1 MLSRVERAVYLATAL
16 VVIAAI
22 LWPLVRDELDRAPLG
37 SLAEPLALA
46 PTAEISGAPF
56 PSFGI
61 DDVDINGVGP
71 GSLTVVLAAGVYV
84 ASVYG
89 DTTDLDVT
97 MRTLDGRS
105 TLTWGQTPYASFAVG
120 DHVEASLYP
129 GSTRIDVVPPM
140 DTTRWGIRFERF
152 AFPDPPARP

>member
-22 LWPLVRDELDRAPLG
+22 LWPLIRDELDGAPLVPRVE
-37 SLAEPLALA
+37 LPALA
-46 PTAEISGAPF
+46 PTAEIGSAAF

-61 DDVDINGVGP
+61 DNVDINGVGL
-71 GSLTVVLAAGVYV
+71 GSQTVVLAAGVYV

-105 TLTWGQTPYASFAVG
+105 TMTWGQTPYASFAVG

-129 GSTRIDVVPPM
+129 GSTRIDVAPPS
-140 DTTRWGIRFERF
+140 DATRWGIRFERF
-152 AFPDPPARP
+152 AYPGSETRP